1 MHHGRGNR
9 VERGVDDAD
18 SIFLDSFLDLG
29 RRADVTMLDGLGVI
43 TIHRKVM
50 GNTLWRK
57 DNSVR

>member
-1 MHHGRGNR
+1 M
-9 VERGVDDAD
+9 ERGVDDAD
-18 SIFLDSFLDLG
+18 SVFLDSFLDVG
-29 RRADVTMLDGLGVI
+29 RRADVTILDGLDVI